1 MRIVHVSSTFPP
13 ALGGMEKVA
22 YIIADMQ
29 AKAGHDVSILTSDR
43 RITKGMQF
51 PETSFPVRRLKARI
65 IASTSIMPGLISE
78 LLKLSKGTIVHIH
91 VTQAY
96 TPEVVWLISKI
107 RGYRYITH
115 IHIDA
120 PPLTKVGF
128 LLVPYKRFILS
139 QVYRNAAK
147 VVVFTKNQKADYSK
161 RYRLKNDQIA
171 VVPNG
176 VENKFYYDKLR
187 TLPKKPKLLFVGR
200 LEAQKNLPL
209 LIDSLNGIS
218 TQFMTTIVGI
228 GELLPQLEAQVK
240 ELGIENII
248 FAGRAEG
255 KELINYFRL
264 ANVFVLSSERE
275 GMPLVLL
282 EALAAG
288 LPIVATDVEGN
299 RDVVKHG
306 KSGLLVPF
314 NDPQKFGKAILQ
326 VVISKK
332 KYENM
337 SLASRKQSN
346 DYAWERVVSNFQ
358 AIYEEALK

>member
-1 MRIVHVSSTFPP
+1 
-13 ALGGMEKVA
+13 
-22 YIIADMQ
+22 
-29 AKAGHDVSILTSDR
+29 
-43 RITKGMQF
+43 
-51 PETSFPVRRLKARI
+51 
-65 IASTSIMPGLISE
+65 
-78 LLKLSKGTIVHIH
+78 
-91 VTQAY
+91 
-96 TPEVVWLISKI
+96 
-107 RGYRYITH
+107 
-115 IHIDA
+115 
-120 PPLTKVGF
+120 
-128 LLVPYKRFILS
+128 
-139 QVYRNAAK
+139 
-147 VVVFTKNQKADYSK
+147 
-161 RYRLKNDQIA
+161 
-171 VVPNG
+171 
-176 VENKFYYDKLR
+176 
-187 TLPKKPKLLFVGR
+187 
-200 LEAQKNLPL
+200 
-209 LIDSLNGIS
+209 
-218 TQFMTTIVGI
+218 MTTIVGI